1 MRTRPSLLDTITG
14 GDFWEPPDHK
24 RAKDDDFIAYAAREL
39 PATWWRKRSGMWY
52 FCGSPSDP
60 SRRHGWKIHLSAT
73 PSNAGAVLQAAL
85 AVFVAHGTS
94 FKFTVDRDFLMLS
107 LSKTWQRG
115 AAGKFITAYPHD
127 DAQFVALMAELHQA
141 TAGFEGPYILS
152 DRRYKDSQVLYYRY
166 GSILPHQRLQ
176 ADGTSVGVLDGPDGT
191 EIVDERNAYFEPPAW
206 VSDPFPA
213 DDVADDGE
221 PGTLKAGRYAIT
233 EALMFNNSGGVYAA
247 TDRQTGAK
255 VLIKEARPFVS
266 WTSPTSDARAMLR
279 REYRILQTLSG
290 SGVTPEPVDY
300 FVDWEHE
307 FLVEE
312 FIEGTALR
320 GVTAIDPI
328 LLRTRPTE
336 AEWEAWYAGFRRLF
350 LRAAHAVQCVHD
362 RGVLMLDLSPGN
374 MMIAADGDVKLID
387 FETAI
392 ELGVDQPTDVCTPGF
407 RAFEKMREAGGTIA
421 SDYFSFAAVML
432 SQVFHVSVIFELD
445 RSRIADITREVCAD
459 ARLPVTVTEA
469 IVAAFAVDPSH
480 RPTIAQIAA
489 ALEASPRIAPQ
500 ARRPLADDGPTRER
514 IAQVRDRVLDYI
526 EATATP
532 GRDDRLFPSDF
543 RLFRTNRLSLAYGA
557 SGTLAALRRL
567 GRPVPERFTDWLTER
582 LPEADRLAPGFG
594 VGQAG
599 IAWALGELGME
610 REAQRRLRAAA
621 QHPLLDTS
629 ASLFNGQ
636 AGWGLT
642 NLRFFLAS
650 HDEEFLVAAIAAADW
665 LAGHART
672 NELGHPYWTEDG
684 SAEAPV
690 HYGLLHGASGIAL
703 FLLYLGLATDQ
714 PRFLALGRRALD
726 FDIAQKVPSAD
737 GGSSWQYRSDFAS
750 IVSPYWEYGAAG
762 VGAAVLR
769 YAAVTGEE
777 RYRALYDEIFIE
789 TDRKYTFIS
798 GKYNGVAGIG
808 GAHLDAFRLTGDA
821 RYRNAALKAF
831 EGIAVSRVER
841 PEGLAFPSSAHTK
854 VSSDWGYGLAGLAL
868 FFDRLVSGAPSEFL
882 LDAELLPAHPAAR
895 SLAVLNSTFT

>member
-1 MRTRPSLLDTITG
+1 MRTRPSLLETITG
-14 GDFWEPPDHK
+14 GDFFEPADHK
-24 RAKDDDFIAYAAREL
+24 RAKDEDFIAYAAREL
-39 PATWWRKRSGMWY
+39 PGSWWRKRNGMWY
-52 FCGSPSDP
+52 FCGSPADP
-60 SRRHGWKIHLSAT
+60 GRRHGWKIHLSAT
-73 PSNAGAVLQAAL
+73 PSNAGAVLEAAL
-85 AVFVAHGTS
+85 PVFVAHGTS
-94 FKFTVDRDFLMLS
+94 FKFTADRDFLMLS

-127 DAQFVALMAELHQA
+127 DAQFVALMEELHRV
-141 TAGFEGPYILS
+141 TGRFEGPYILS
-152 DRRYKDSQVLYYRY
+152 DRRYKDNQVLYYRY
-166 GSILPHQRLQ
+166 GSILPVMRLRP
-176 ADGTSVGVLDGPDGT
+176 DGTSVGVLDGPDGT
-191 EIVDERNAYFEPPAW
+191 EIVDERNAYFSPPAW

-213 DDVADDGE
+213 EDAPDDGE

-247 TDRQTGAK
+247 TDRQSGAK
-255 VLIKEARPFVS
+255 VLIKEARPYVS

-279 REYRILQTLSG
+279 REYRILQALSG
-290 SGVTPEPVDY
+290 TGVTPEPIDY
-300 FVDWEHE
+300 FTDWEHE

-312 FIEGTALR
+312 FVEGTALR
-320 GVTAIDPI
+320 GMTAIDPI
-328 LLRTRPTE
+328 LLRTRPTQ
-336 AEWEAWYAGFRRLF
+336 AEWAAWYADFRRLF
-350 LRAAHAVQCVHD
+350 LRAAQAVQRVHE

-374 MMIAADGDVKLID
+374 IMVGADGEVKLID

-392 ELGVDQPTDVCTPGF
+392 EVGVDQPTDVCTPGF
-407 RAFEKMREAGGTIA
+407 RAFEKLHGPGGTIA

-432 SQVFHVSVIFELD
+432 SQVFHVSVLFELD
-445 RSRIADITREVCAD
+445 RSRIADITCEVCAD
-459 ARLPVTVTEA
+459 ARLPVTLTET

-480 RPTIAQIAA
+480 RPSIAQLAA
-489 ALEASPRIAPQ
+489 ALEASPDLAPQ
-500 ARRPLADDGPTRER
+500 VRQPLADDGETRER
-514 IAQVRDRVLDYI
+514 IARMRERVLDYVT
-526 EATATP
+526 ATATP

-557 SGTLAALRRL
+557 SGTLAALGRL
-567 GRPVPERFTDWLTER
+567 GRPIPERFTDWLLER

-599 IAWALGELGME
+599 IAWALAELGLE

-621 QHPLLDTS
+621 KHPLLDTS

-650 HDEEFLVAAIAAADW
+650 QDEEFLAAAIAAADW
-665 LAGHART
+665 LAERAHT

-684 SAEAPV
+684 SASAPV

-726 FDIAQKVPSAD
+726 YDIALKVPSAD
-737 GGSSWQYRSDFAS
+737 GGASWQYRSDFAA

-769 YAAVTGEE
+769 YGAVTGDP
-777 RYRALYDEIFIE
+777 RYRALYEEIFIE
-789 TDRKYTFIS
+789 TDRKYTFIP

-808 GAHLDAFRLTGDA
+808 GAHLDAFRLTGDP
-821 RYRNAALKAF
+821 RYRSAALKAF
-831 EGIAVSRVER
+831 EGVAITRVER
-841 PEGLAFPSSAHTK
+841 PEGLAFPSSAQTK
-854 VSSDWGYGLAGLAL
+854 VSSDWGYGLAGIAL
-868 FFDRLVSGAPSEFL
+868 FLDRLVTGAPSEFL
-882 LDAELLPAHPAAR
+882 LDAELLPAHPAAHG
-895 SLAVLNSTFT
+895 SAVLTSTPK